1 MAHIP
6 HYGTPGYSNNPTS
19 SANHTSH
26 SSPGGRHHLN
36 NQGAPSSAPQS
47 PLALALRRNLPA
59 APESPLLKPAPA
71 QQHHTPQVTKMMMA
85 MNEKMTI
92 MPIHHLILY
101 NYAYEEDGGNDPL
114 LPDLQAS
121 GLGWSTSLERF
132 S

>member
-26 SSPGGRHHLN
+26 SSPGGRNHLN

-59 APESPLLKPAPA
+59 APESPLLKAAPA
-71 QQHHTPQVTKMMMA
+71 QQHHTPQVTKTMKG
-85 MNEKMTI
+85 KMTI
-92 MPIHHLILY
+92 MPLKKMVIMICFCRTY
-101 NYAYEEDGGNDPL
+101 KP
-114 LPDLQAS
+114 
-121 GLGWSTSLERF
+121 
-132 S
+132 

>member
-26 SSPGGRHHLN
+26 SSPGGRNHLN
-36 NQGAPSSAPQS
+36 KQGALSSAPQS

-71 QQHHTPQVTKMMMA
+71 QQHHTPQVSKMMMA
-85 MNEKMTI
+85 MKEKMTI
-92 MPIHHLILY
+92 MPNRHLILY
-101 NYAYEEDGGNDPL
+101 DYAYEEDGDNDLL
-114 LPDLQAS
+114 LPDLKAS
-121 GLGWSTSLERF
+121 GLGWSTSLER
-132 S
+132 

>member
-71 QQHHTPQVTKMMMA
+71 QQHHTPQVTKA
-85 MNEKMTI
+85 MIE
-92 MPIHHLILY
+92 LCL
-101 NYAYEEDGGNDPL
+101 
-114 LPDLQAS
+114 
-121 GLGWSTSLERF
+121 
-132 S
+132 